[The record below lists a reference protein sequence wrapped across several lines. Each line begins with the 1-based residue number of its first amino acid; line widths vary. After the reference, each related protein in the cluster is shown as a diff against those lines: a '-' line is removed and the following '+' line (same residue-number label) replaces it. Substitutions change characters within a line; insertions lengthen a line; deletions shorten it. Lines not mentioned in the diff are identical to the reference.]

1 MVSINETMTNSLVS
15 VDEVVNPNSSSD
27 DENDN
32 NLVFAMFKK
41 RKTSTASKLEETL
54 VIPKLIIEEDI
65 FKSETT
71 DLSENSQFNFP
82 NVYNILQCLT
92 LKSANDNFDLERYEI
107 LGVIRHFFL
116 ILIPWKK
123 KN

>member
-1 MVSINETMTNSLVS
+1 MFEKKLNSSSSLASINETMSNSLVS
-15 VDEVVNPNSSSD
+15 ADEVVNPNSSSD

-41 RKTSTASKLEETL
+41 RKTSTTSKLEDML

-71 DLSENSQFNFP
+71 YLSVNSQLNFP
-82 NVYNILQCLT
+82 NAYNILQCLT
-92 LKSANDNFDLERYEI
+92 LKSANDNFDLGIYEI
-107 LGVIRHFFL
+107 LGVIR
-116 ILIPWKK
+116 
-123 KN
+123 